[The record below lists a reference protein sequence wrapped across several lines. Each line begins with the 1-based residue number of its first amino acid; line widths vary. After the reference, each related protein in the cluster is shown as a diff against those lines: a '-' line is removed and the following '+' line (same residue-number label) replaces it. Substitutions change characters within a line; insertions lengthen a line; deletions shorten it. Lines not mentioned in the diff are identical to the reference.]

1 MRLIARVGDGAF
13 PLNPGRTIA
22 VPVNA
27 PADKIGDRLHVSDLP
42 DNINPAINGGI
53 GLRNSYGE
61 SRLAHYDEA
70 GNVLVGEPEE
80 AAGRA
85 LVSEG
90 EEVSGDTRG
99 EHGQPVAPW
108 RRVARHCD
116 VTDQQTD
123 SRISL
128 AAT

>member
-1 MRLIARVGDGAF
+1 MSHL
-13 PLNPGRTIA
+13 L
-22 VPVNA
+22 
-27 PADKIGDRLHVSDLP
+27 

-70 GNVLVGEPEE
+70 GNVLVREPEE

-85 LVSEG
+85 LVSER

-99 EHGQPVAPW
+99 EHGQAVAPV
-108 RRVARHCD
+108 RRLAQHCEI
-116 VTDQQTD
+116 TDRDGQHPGREYGGPAGEEVLRLGRRWTKEAVEPGGVHQQHD
-123 SRISL
+123 SRITL
-128 AAT
+128 AA